1 MKPHTTVSDSIGLY
15 VVENGREYPLVP
27 LKERKSLF
35 ENKTS
40 ISKVLH
46 HASVV
51 KPIVKEIKV
60 KAEIQDE
67 VKMDTVETLKKKT
80 EVVKS
85 SAMPYIIEEQE
96 VLQNIN
102 LVSRI
107 KTKFANG
114 EK

>member
-1 MKPHTTVSDSIGLY
+1 
-15 VVENGREYPLVP
+15 
-27 LKERKSLF
+27 
-35 ENKTS
+35 
-40 ISKVLH
+40 
-46 HASVV
+46 
-51 KPIVKEIKV
+51 
-60 KAEIQDE
+60 
-67 VKMDTVETLKKKT
+67 MDTVEIEPRKTPKKKT

>member
-1 MKPHTTVSDSIGLY
+1 M
-15 VVENGREYPLVP
+15 ENGREYPLVP

-35 ENKTS
+35 ENKT
-40 ISKVLH
+40 ISKVH

-51 KPIVKEIKV
+51 KPIVKEIRV
-60 KAEIQDE
+60 KSTSFVENQDD
-67 VKMDTVETLKKKT
+67 VKMDTVKIEEPPKARKTLMMKKT

>member
-1 MKPHTTVSDSIGLY
+1 
-15 VVENGREYPLVP
+15 
-27 LKERKSLF
+27 
-35 ENKTS
+35 
-40 ISKVLH
+40 
-46 HASVV
+46 
-51 KPIVKEIKV
+51 
-60 KAEIQDE
+60 
-67 VKMDTVETLKKKT
+67 MDTVEIEPRKTLKKT